1 MPTSAPVVVVKGL
14 PGYDSIKQIAERFA
28 ASKGAILASTNTA
41 AIVHAR
47 AIIENHPE
55 GRYKYE
61 DSDIEIM
68 GVGELARIFCEFTDA
83 PLLPVASTEVQTA
96 IASIAASSLPRGSAY
111 YESRELPGFHEAL
124 ASTLQEL
131 RRWRKT
137 PSMLSR
143 LRPKVAEIGE
153 LFQAFESALAD
164 QRMTTLSHRIE
175 GIVSSEPKK
184 PNGLKHVFWIGETEW
199 PPLMIDLISWM
210 AAAGVAVTV
219 LVEHHPSNHDFYFAS
234 NELLANLPQA
244 KVETLRQQA
253 PEHAN
258 VYGEQ
263 NLVESNVRLI
273 RMPDPV
279 VECEQAVS
287 NVYGSKSVVYCRSP
301 QEYAPYLHAAA
312 DRVGIALS
320 IERQEPLLDNPFAR
334 HFLDAVIAC
343 AEGSIEAVASLA
355 MSSYSGVPHRDRA
368 QVRSTIRKA
377 LRSDSPWEEL
387 ESGIESVP
395 SWVSM
400 LAEWRRTARESDK
413 TLADWSLQLK
423 QLTAKMPWIDVSLD
437 RDSATRVRDES
448 AQDAMIRS
456 FEISKITAE
465 PKRRLS
471 LHEFA
476 KHLDAIW
483 RSTECW
489 VRSNGDVRVVRSP
502 FEIGNVDSVFAIGL
516 IEGRFPKR
524 RAEDPLLLDADRREL
539 GLPDSYSKS
548 EQERLEFHR
557 LACQANELYFSYP
570 ETFAET
576 EQVESAFLD
585 DIGGDWEYVE
595 LEQRFPKPDRAKF
608 TVDLL
613 AAEAWY
619 DEAPNQSIAAPE
631 RERIER
637 AVENSRIPV
646 VEDPAVA
653 ESLRKLPNPLFAGH
667 LRSLARCPFQYLCT
681 AKFGLRQQRPRSV
694 WDHLAT
700 VVRRT
705 NLGDCAN
712 SEDLKTKLQAG
723 LQTLIEELR
732 GSATEDELV
741 LLRVAGSTALDAFA
755 EREFAARE
763 VWGTMPAQQDLR
775 LHEAGFRT
783 IIPGPSGE
791 VRLDETIDVLYRRGQ
806 DVMPMRLGI
815 VASSTNED
823 RLLED
828 VALLYV
834 LNDKIDKDRM
844 AAIDSLETGVRLA
857 VSCGRG
863 GNKSTLR
870 SMLHKGIK
878 VVEPDEGERETL
890 RGVAAYIK
898 QQISRA
904 VSGNFLPQPGEHCE
918 RCSFAPLCRSA
929 RYSKLL
935 ADVAEETA

>member
-1 MPTSAPVVVVKGL
+1 MPTSAPVVVVRGL

-28 ASKGAILASTNTA
+28 ASKGAILTSTNNA

-47 AIIENHPE
+47 AIIEHHSE

-61 DSDIEIM
+61 DSEIEIK
-68 GVGELARIFCEFTDA
+68 GLGELARIFCEFSDS
-83 PLLPVASTEVQTA
+83 PLLPVASMEVQTA
-96 IASIAASSLPRGSAY
+96 IASIAASSLPPNSAY

-131 RRWRKT
+131 RRWRK
-137 PSMLSR
+137 PPEMLAK

-153 LFQAFESALAD
+153 LFQAFEGALAD
-164 QRMTTLSHRIE
+164 LRMTTLSHRIE
-175 GIVSSEPKK
+175 AIVSSQPRK
-184 PNGLKHVFWIGETEW
+184 PNGLKQVFWIGETEW
-199 PPLMIDLISWM
+199 PPLMIDLIRWL

-219 LVEHHPSNHDFYFAS
+219 LAEHHPSNDKFYFAT

-244 KVETLRQQA
+244 KVETLQQHA

-258 VYGEQ
+258 VYGTK
-263 NLVESNVRLI
+263 NLGESNVRLI

-279 VECEQAVS
+279 VECEQAIS

-334 HFLDAVIAC
+334 HFLNAIIAC

-355 MSSYSGVPHRDRA
+355 MSSYSGVAHRDRVE
-368 QVRSTIRKA
+368 VRSAIRKS
-377 LRSDSPWEEL
+377 LRSDSPWDEL

-395 SWVSM
+395 KWVSL
-400 LAEWRRTARESDK
+400 LAEWRRTALESDK
-413 TLADWSLQLK
+413 TLADWSVQLK
-423 QLTAKMPWIDVSLD
+423 QLTSKMPWIDVSLD
-437 RDSATRVRDES
+437 RDSATKERDES

-456 FEISKITAE
+456 FEISKITAD

-471 LHEFA
+471 LSDFA
-476 KHLDAIW
+476 MQLDATW
-483 RSTECW
+483 RSAECW

-502 FEIGNVDSVFAIGL
+502 FEIGDVHSVFAVGL
-516 IEGRFPKR
+516 TEGRFPKR
-524 RAEDPLLLDADRREL
+524 RAEDPLLLDSDRREIS
-539 GLPDSYSKS
+539 LPDSYSKS

-557 LACQANELYFSYP
+557 LACQANEVCFSFP
-570 ETFAET
+570 ETFAES

-585 DIGGDWEYVE
+585 DIGGNWEYVE
-595 LEQRFPKPDRAKF
+595 LEQRFPEPERAKF
-608 TVDLL
+608 TVDIL

-619 DEAPNQSIAAPE
+619 DKPPNPSIAAQE

-637 AVENSRIPV
+637 AVENSRIV
-646 VEDPAVA
+646 AVEDPTIAN
-653 ESLRKLPNPLFAGH
+653 SMRRLPKPLFAGY

-681 AKFGLRQQRPRSV
+681 AKFGLRQQRSKSM
-694 WDHLAT
+694 WDHLTT
-700 VVRRT
+700 VIRRT
-705 NLGDCAN
+705 NLGECA
-712 SEDLKTKLQAG
+712 SAEDLRTKLQAG
-723 LQTLIEELR
+723 LRELLEELR
-732 GSATEDELV
+732 GSATDDELV
-741 LLRVAGSTALDAFA
+741 LLRVAGSRALDAFT

-763 VWGTMPAQQDLR
+763 VWGTMPAQQHVP
-775 LHEAGFRT
+775 LHNAGFRT
-783 IIPGPSGE
+783 NIPGPTGD
-791 VRLDETIDVLYRRGQ
+791 VLLDETIDVLYRRGQ
-806 DVMPMRLGI
+806 DLMPMRLGY
-815 VASSTNED
+815 VAVSANED

-834 LNDKIDKDRM
+834 LNEKVDRDRM
-844 AAIDSLETGVRLA
+844 AAIDSLETGVRKA

-863 GNKSTLR
+863 GKMTTLR
-870 SMLHKGIK
+870 SMAHKGLK
-878 VVEPDEGERETL
+878 VVEPDEGEREAL

-898 QQISRA
+898 QQINQA
-904 VSGNFLPQPGEHCE
+904 TSGDFLPQPGDHCE

-929 RYSKLL
+929 RFSKLL
-935 ADVAEETA
+935 ADVKEETE